1 MFITEFILLRGYL
14 LQSKYYYANH
24 TKPNSDVNGITQ
36 QNVVKIKTFEDQKS
50 TETELH

>member
-1 MFITEFILLRGYL
+1 MLITELILLRGYL
-14 LQSKYYYANH
+14 LQSKYYSANH
-24 TKPNSDVNGITQ
+24 TKPNPDVNGITQ